1 MVDLKT
7 VKVGQKLYC
16 SQINECCEGW
26 ESTSFH
32 KTEVTAIKE
41 NKTGNVI
48 EFNND
53 VSPVYLNNDGKDTYG
68 THLFFKTKEEIL
80 DYISSNILI

>member
-48 EFNND
+48 EFNNN
-53 VSPVYLNNDGKDTYG
+53 VSPVISPLTVHTLSTLNIQCQIYLFYC
-68 THLFFKTKEEIL
+68 L
-80 DYISSNILI
+80 DCI

>member
-7 VKVGQKLYC
+7 VKVGQTLYC

-32 KTEVTAIKE
+32 KTKVT
-41 NKTGNVI
+41 VI
-48 EFNND
+48 EEHKSGSVIQFDNG
-53 VSPVYLNNDGKDTYG
+53 VSQVYLNKDGRLDY
-68 THLFFKTKEEIL
+68 HNHAFFKTKKEIL